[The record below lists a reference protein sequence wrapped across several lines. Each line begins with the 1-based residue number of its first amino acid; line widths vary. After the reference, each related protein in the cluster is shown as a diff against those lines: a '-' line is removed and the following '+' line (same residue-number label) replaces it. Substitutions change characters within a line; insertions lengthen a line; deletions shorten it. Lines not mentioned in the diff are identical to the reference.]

1 MLEIVIA
8 TITAIITIAVI
19 IAILIQTIVEVTIT
33 PIVPEVKIAVGTVNR
48 VHGAAIITNK

>member
-1 MLEIVIA
+1 MFVKNIIIIPIITIIIA
-8 TITAIITIAVI
+8 TILTQI
-19 IAILIQTIVEVTIT
+19 IVEVTIT